1 MCALEQSGLETN
13 FIGRIIEFFEKEDK
27 SEWFGVQWFF
37 RTFDTVSSKNAGLLP
52 SWDFLVYD

>member
-37 RTFDTVSSKNAGLLP
+37 RTFDTVSSKTAGLLP
-52 SWDFLVYD
+52 S